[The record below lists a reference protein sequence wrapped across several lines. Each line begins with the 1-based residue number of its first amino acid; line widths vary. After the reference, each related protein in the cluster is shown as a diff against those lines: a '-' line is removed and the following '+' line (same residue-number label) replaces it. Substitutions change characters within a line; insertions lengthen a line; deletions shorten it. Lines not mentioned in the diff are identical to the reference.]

1 MNFQKLPKIFSL
13 FALLLL
19 LLATH
24 SVTFAQSDS
33 TKKSVVID
41 IVHMKDGTVHRG
53 EIISFNENN
62 GTIVFKDTFG
72 RKFTFVQ
79 ADYKYYEENVVI
91 QERNKKPFELRP
103 RKESGLEV
111 GLGMNISAVN
121 FNSSFEPDSNYI
133 YTSSGGYYYI
143 HSNLKL
149 SAGKYLNR
157 QNFIGG
163 VAEIG
168 VSNGL
173 RNYFSVG
180 ARYFNQYDGYKS
192 NVGFY
197 VPIEVKFTSFKE
209 TSRYE
214 VVDTWSTTGGG
225 LVFPIT
231 SDKDIE
237 AQLTTVQF
245 SIGHGFAFI
254 LHDKKSIQLELS
266 YSKHFVLQTNFLKV
280 VDLPKN
286 SFTVGTLGIS
296 AMFNF

>member
-1 MNFQKLPKIFSL
+1 
-13 FALLLL
+13 
-19 LLATH
+19 
-24 SVTFAQSDS
+24 
-33 TKKSVVID
+33 
-41 IVHMKDGTVHRG
+41 MKDGTVHRG

-79 ADYKYYEENVVI
+79 ADYKYYEENIVL
-91 QERNKKPFELRP
+91 QERNKKPFELRQ
-103 RKESGLEV
+103 RKESSFEI
-111 GLGMNISAVN
+111 GLGMNTSAVN
-121 FNSSFEPDSNYI
+121 FNTNFEPDSNYTQASI
-133 YTSSGGYYYI
+133 GGYYYI
-143 HSNLKL
+143 HSNIKL

-180 ARYFNQYDGYKS
+180 ARYFNQYDGYKT

-197 VPIEVKFTSFKE
+197 VPIEVKFSSFKE

-214 VVDTWSTTGGG
+214 VVDSWSTTGGG
-225 LVFPIT
+225 LVFPFT

-237 AQLTTVQF
+237 VSLKTAQI

-254 LHDKKSIQLELS
+254 LNDKKSIQLELN
-266 YSKHFVLQTNFLKV
+266 YTKHFVLQSTFLKV
-280 VDLPKN
+280 EKTPN
-286 SFTVGTLGIS
+286 STFTVGSLGLT